1 MMKQL
6 NLGNSGLNASA
17 VALGCMRIG
26 ELPAEK
32 LERLFFA
39 ALEAGINFFD
49 HADIYGG
56 GLCETRFGELLAR
69 HPGLREKILLQSKC
83 GIRKGFFDFSKKHIL
98 ESVEGSL
105 KRLQTDRLDLLL
117 LHRPDTLME
126 PEEVAE
132 AFQLLYDSGK
142 VRHFGVSNENPAQME
157 LLQKFLPR
165 KLIVNQLQF
174 GPAHTSLV
182 DCGLNVNINSSA
194 GTMFDGSVLEYC
206 RLREVTIQTWSPFLF
221 GFFEG
226 NFLVDSRFAELN
238 TTLGRIGERYGISRE
253 ATAIE
258 WIARHPARIQTI
270 IGTTRADR
278 VADYS
283 RGADVE
289 LTREEWY
296 EIYRSAGNRLP

>member
-132 AFQLLYDSGK
+132 

-226 NFLVDSRFAELN
+226 VFLTSERYAGL
-238 TTLGRIGERYGISRE
+238 TQTLGRIGERYQLSPG
-253 ATAIE
+253 AAAIA
-258 WIARHPARIQTI
+258 WVARHPAKIQTI
-270 IGTTRADR
+270 IGSTKPQR
-278 VADYS
+278 VRENT

-296 EIYRSAGNRLP
+296 EIYRAAGNRLP

>member
-1 MMKQL
+1 
-6 NLGNSGLNASA
+6 
-17 VALGCMRIG
+17 
-26 ELPAEK
+26 
-32 LERLFFA
+32 
-39 ALEAGINFFD
+39 
-49 HADIYGG
+49 
-56 GLCETRFGELLAR
+56 
-69 HPGLREKILLQSKC
+69 
-83 GIRKGFFDFSKKHIL
+83 
-98 ESVEGSL
+98 VEGSL

-253 ATAIE
+253 ATAIA